1 MKKIIV
7 TITLILLKLFI
18 FGQSQ
23 SQTIKGTI
31 VDQDTQEP
39 LIGAT
44 VTVDGFDDIGTTTEI
59 DGSFRLEDVPVGRRK
74 VSATYVGYQSYSN
87 DNILLNSAKEMEL
100 NISLLQ
106 SSSELGE
113 VTVLANQNG
122 KRANNEDLIVSAI
135 SFSVEDIKSN
145 AASAND
151 PGRMA
156 MGFSGVQPSR
166 DNRSDIVI
174 RGNSGIGLLWRLEG
188 IDIPNPNHF
197 ARRGS
202 SGGGITIF
210 SMSML
215 GNSDFSTGA
224 FSAEYGNA
232 FSGVFDVKLR
242 NGNKDNR
249 EYSFKAGIL
258 GLDFSTEGPIRK
270 GKSSYLVNYR
280 YSTLG
285 ILNSM
290 GIHLVG
296 PRVNNTFQ
304 DLSFKL
310 RFASKNNRDILSFW
324 GIGGLSKERQ
334 DPIDGIEN
342 WKSYTDYLTRD
353 FETNMG
359 AIGMTHTHLFK
370 DDSYLRTNL
379 AVMNQKVLFAND
391 TLTQDFVA
399 TNVNDEDYIE
409 GRITLSTSYN
419 KKINPKL
426 TLKTGVYVNNLL
438 YDLYHDKLINEMTVN
453 FLDIKD
459 NSFLIQPYVN
469 FRIRPRVDW
478 LINIGTH
485 AMYFNLNNTYSV
497 EPRLAVRKTFSKNN
511 SLSFA
516 YGLHS
521 RTLPTGSY
529 FTRLT
534 DDQGIVTNPNID
546 LELIKSH
553 HLVIAYD
560 QLIANRLRLHTEVY
574 FQYLY
579 DVPVSID
586 ENSSYSI
593 LNEIDGFA
601 TQALVSQGT
610 GRNYGIDISL
620 QQSFDAG
627 FFMLLSTSI
636 FESTYQPI
644 NKERF
649 STSYNSQISGSLL
662 LSKEFTFKNNSVLQ
676 TGLKLLFNGGQRLT
690 PLLYEGVNSNNP
702 NEPLLDESKAFTEK
716 VDPYFRP
723 DLRIAYR
730 KDKEKYAW
738 SLSLDVQNAIARRNI
753 DGISRTFD
761 PDLREWVFKTQSSL
775 TPVLSYQID
784 F

>member
-453 FLDIKD
+453 YLDIKD

>member
-391 TLTQDFVA
+391 TLTQDFLA

-453 FLDIKD
+453 YLDIKD

>member
-636 FESTYQPI
+636 FESTYQAI

-761 PDLREWVFKTQSSL
+761 PDLREWVFKTQS
-775 TPVLSYQID
+775 
-784 F
+784 

>member
-87 DNILLNSAKEMEL
+87 DNILFNSAKEMEL

-636 FESTYQPI
+636 FESTYQAI

>member
-636 FESTYQPI
+636 FESTYQAI

-730 KDKEKYAW
+730 KDKEEYAW

>member
-1 MKKIIV
+1 
-7 TITLILLKLFI
+7 
-18 FGQSQ
+18 
-23 SQTIKGTI
+23 
-31 VDQDTQEP
+31 
-39 LIGAT
+39 
-44 VTVDGFDDIGTTTEI
+44 
-59 DGSFRLEDVPVGRRK
+59 LEDVPVGRRK

-453 FLDIKD
+453 YLDIKD

-636 FESTYQPI
+636 FESTYQAI

>member
-7 TITLILLKLFI
+7 TIALILLKLFI

-359 AIGMTHTHLFK
+359 AIGMTYTHLFK

-636 FESTYQPI
+636 FESTYQAI

>member
-636 FESTYQPI
+636 FESTYQAI

>member
-285 ILNSM
+285 ILNSI

-636 FESTYQPI
+636 FESTYQAI

>member
-453 FLDIKD
+453 YLDIKD

-636 FESTYQPI
+636 FESTYQAI

>member
-453 FLDIKD
+453 YLDIKD

-636 FESTYQPI
+636 NLI
-644 NKERF
+644 
-649 STSYNSQISGSLL
+649 
-662 LSKEFTFKNNSVLQ
+662 
-676 TGLKLLFNGGQRLT
+676 
-690 PLLYEGVNSNNP
+690 
-702 NEPLLDESKAFTEK
+702 
-716 VDPYFRP
+716 
-723 DLRIAYR
+723 
-730 KDKEKYAW
+730 
-738 SLSLDVQNAIARRNI
+738 
-753 DGISRTFD
+753 
-761 PDLREWVFKTQSSL
+761 
-775 TPVLSYQID
+775 
-784 F
+784 

>member
-1 MKKIIV
+1 M
-7 TITLILLKLFI
+7 
-18 FGQSQ
+18 
-23 SQTIKGTI
+23 
-31 VDQDTQEP
+31 
-39 LIGAT
+39 
-44 VTVDGFDDIGTTTEI
+44 
-59 DGSFRLEDVPVGRRK
+59 
-74 VSATYVGYQSYSN
+74 
-87 DNILLNSAKEMEL
+87 
-100 NISLLQ
+100 
-106 SSSELGE
+106 
-113 VTVLANQNG
+113 
-122 KRANNEDLIVSAI
+122 
-135 SFSVEDIKSN
+135 
-145 AASAND
+145 
-151 PGRMA
+151 
-156 MGFSGVQPSR
+156 
-166 DNRSDIVI
+166 
-174 RGNSGIGLLWRLEG
+174 LWRLEG

-224 FSAEYGNA
+224 FSAEYANA

-310 RFASKNNRDILSFW
+310 RFASKNNRDILSFL

>member
-1 MKKIIV
+1 MKKNIASLV
-7 TITLILLKLFI
+7 LMLFAQLIF
-18 FGQSQ
+18 SQ
-23 SQTIKGTI
+23 SPTQTIKGTV
-31 VDQDTQEP
+31 VDKDTQEP

-44 VTVDGFDDIGTTTEI
+44 VMVDGFDDLGTTTEV
-59 DGSFRLEDVPVGRRK
+59 DGSFRLENVPVGRRK
-74 VSATYVGYQSYSN
+74 ILANYVGYLSYFN
-87 DNILLNSAKEMEL
+87 DNVLINSAKEMEL
-100 NISLLQ
+100 NIKLLQ

-113 VTVLANQNG
+113 VTVVATQHG
-122 KRANNEDLIVSAI
+122 KQPNNEDLLVSAI

-156 MGFSGVQPSR
+156 MGFPGVQPSR
-166 DNRSDIVI
+166 DSRSDIVI

-249 EYSFKAGIL
+249 EHSFKAGIL
-258 GLDFSTEGPIRK
+258 GLDFSTEGPIK
-270 GKSSYLVNYR
+270 NGKSSYLVNYR

-296 PRVNNTFQ
+296 PRVSNTFQ

-324 GIGGLSKERQ
+324 GIGGLSQERQ
-334 DPIDGIEN
+334 DPVDGVEN

-370 DDSYLRTNL
+370 DNSYLKTNL
-379 AVMNQKVLFAND
+379 AVMIQQVLFAND
-391 TLTQDFVA
+391 TLTQNFAA
-399 TNVNDEDYIE
+399 TNVNDENYTE
-409 GRITLSTSYN
+409 SRITLSTNYN
-419 KKINPKL
+419 KKFSPKL
-426 TLKTGVYVNNLL
+426 TLKTGAYLSNLF
-438 YDLYHDKLINEMTVN
+438 YDLYHNELIAEVPVTHLNVN
-453 FLDIKD
+453 D
-459 NSFLIQPYVN
+459 NSFLIQPYFN
-469 FRIRPRVDW
+469 FRIRPSTDW
-478 LINIGTH
+478 MINLGAH
-485 AMYFNLNNTYSV
+485 AMFFSLNNTYSV
-497 EPRLAVRKTFSKNN
+497 EPRVAIRKNFSKNN

-521 RTLPTGSY
+521 RILPTGSY
-529 FTRLT
+529 FTKIIDSQNMVSR
-534 DDQGIVTNPNID
+534 PNLD
-546 LELIKSH
+546 LEMIKSH
-553 HLVIAYD
+553 HLVLAYD
-560 QLIANRLRLHTEVY
+560 QLIASRLRLHTEVY
-574 FQYLY
+574 FQYLF

-586 ENSSYSI
+586 ENSTYSV

-601 TQALVSQGT
+601 TQALVSGGT

-636 FESTYQPI
+636 FNSTYQAL

-649 STSYNSQISGSLL
+649 NTIYNSGVSGSLL
-662 LSKEFTFKNNSVLQ
+662 LSKEFTFKNNAVLQ

-690 PLLYEGVNSNNP
+690 PLLSAEINPENP

-723 DLRIAYR
+723 DVRIAYR

-738 SLSLDVQNAIARRNI
+738 SLSLDIQNAIARRNI
-753 DGISRTFD
+753 DAINRTFD
-761 PDLREWVFKTQSSL
+761 PDLGQWVFREQSTL

>member
-1 MKKIIV
+1 MKNI
-7 TITLILLKLFI
+7 TILFASL
-18 FGQSQ
+18 FLANFLFAQTPT
-23 SQTIKGTI
+23 QTIKGTV
-31 VDQDTQEP
+31 VDKDTQEP

-44 VTVDGFDDIGTTTEI
+44 VMVDGFDDLGTTTEV
-59 DGSFRLEDVPVGRRK
+59 DGSFRLENVPVGRRK
-74 VSATYVGYQSYSN
+74 IVATYVGYISYVN
-87 DNILLNSAKEMEL
+87 DNVLLNSAKEVEL

-106 SSSELGE
+106 ASSELGE
-113 VTVLANQNG
+113 VTVIATQHG
-122 KRANNEDLIVSAI
+122 KQPNNEDLVVSAI

-156 MGFSGVQPSR
+156 MGFPGVQPNR
-166 DNRSDIVI
+166 DSRSDIVI
-174 RGNSGIGLLWRLEG
+174 RGNSGIGLAWRLEG

-258 GLDFSTEGPIRK
+258 GLDFSTEGPIKK

-296 PRVNNTFQ
+296 PRVSNTFQ

-310 RFASKNNRDILSFW
+310 RFASKDSRDILSIW

-334 DPIDGIEN
+334 DPVDGVEN
-342 WKSYTDYLTRD
+342 WKSYTDYRTRD

-359 AIGMTHTHLFK
+359 AIGLTHTHLFK
-370 DDSYLRTNL
+370 DDSYLKTNL
-379 AVMNQKVLFAND
+379 AVMSQEVLFSND
-391 TLTQDFVA
+391 TLTQEFVA
-399 TNVNDEDYIE
+399 TDVNDEDYTE
-409 GRITLSTSYN
+409 GRITLSTNYN
-419 KKINPKL
+419 KKFSPKL
-426 TLKTGVYVNNLL
+426 TLKTGVYLNNLF
-438 YDLYHDKLINEMTVN
+438 YDLYHDKLIKETTVN
-453 FLDIKD
+453 YLDIKD
-459 NSFLIQPYVN
+459 NSFLIQPYIN
-469 FRIRPRVDW
+469 FRIRPRSDW
-478 LINIGTH
+478 MINLGAH
-485 AMYFNLNNTYSV
+485 AMFFSLNNTYSV
-497 EPRLAVRKTFSKNN
+497 EPRVAVRKNFSKNN

-529 FTRLT
+529 FTKIE
-534 DDQGIVTNPNID
+534 DSQGMVTQPNMD

-553 HLVIAYD
+553 HLVLAYD
-560 QLIANRLRLHTEVY
+560 QLIADRLRLHSEVY
-574 FQYLY
+574 FQYLF
-579 DVPVSID
+579 DVPVSVD
-586 ENSSYSI
+586 ENSTYSI

-601 TQALVSQGT
+601 TQALVSEGT

-636 FESTYQPI
+636 FESTYQAL
-644 NKERF
+644 NGERF
-649 STSYNSQISGSLL
+649 NTIYNSGVSGSLL
-662 LSKEFTFKNNSVLQ
+662 LSKEFTFKDNSVLQ

-690 PLLYEGVNSNNP
+690 PLLSTEVNPEDP
-702 NEPLLDESKAFTEK
+702 NEPLLDESKAFTQK

-730 KDKEKYAW
+730 KDKENYAW
-738 SLSLDVQNAIARRNI
+738 SLSLDIQNAIARRNI
-753 DGISRTFD
+753 DAINRTFD
-761 PDLREWVFKTQSSL
+761 PDLGEWVFRKQSTL